1 MKNNKAMTYVLMTLV
16 IGIWGYVIY
25 TILAKVSGDDTDMPI
40 LAVRPVA
47 ESDLS
52 YYRWKDSLECD
63 TLYKSPFSA
72 KDQMLALV
80 AKEQA
85 SDGEYNVYEEPYDPL
100 AYAPAMDVQYLG
112 YIENES
118 QKQRIALVQING
130 RQYYMH
136 PKEQIDGVTLVNVNP
151 TDIKIK
157 TDYQTLTIA
166 KQ

>member
-1 MKNNKAMTYVLMTLV
+1 MKNNKAMTYVLLALV
-16 IGIWGYVIY
+16 IGIWGYVVY
-25 TILAKVSGDDTDMPI
+25 TILVKVSGDDGNMPT
-40 LAVRPVA
+40 LAVRPVV

-52 YYRWKDSLECD
+52 YYRWKDSLEYD
-63 TLYKSPFSA
+63 TLYHSPFSA
-72 KDQMLALV
+72 EDQLV
-80 AKEQA
+80 ELVTEEPV
-85 SDGEYNVYEEPYDPL
+85 SDGEYQVYQEPYDPL

-118 QKQRIALVQING
+118 QKQRIALIQING

-151 TDIKIK
+151 TDIEIK
-157 TDYQTLTIA
+157 TDYQTLTIT

>member
-1 MKNNKAMTYVLMTLV
+1 MKNNKGMTYVLLALV
-16 IGIWGYVIY
+16 VGIWGYVIY
-25 TILAKVSGDDTDMPI
+25 TVLAKVSGDDSNMPTI
-40 LAVRPVA
+40 AVRQVP

-52 YYRWKDSLECD
+52 YYSWKDSLAYD
-63 TLYKSPFSA
+63 TVYHSPFSA
-72 KDQMLALV
+72 EDQLLELV
-80 AKEQA
+80 AEEP
-85 SDGEYNVYEEPYDPL
+85 SEGEYLVHEEPYDPL

-118 QKQRIALVQING
+118 QKQRIALIQING

-136 PKEQIDGVTLVNVNP
+136 PKEQVDGVTLVNVNP